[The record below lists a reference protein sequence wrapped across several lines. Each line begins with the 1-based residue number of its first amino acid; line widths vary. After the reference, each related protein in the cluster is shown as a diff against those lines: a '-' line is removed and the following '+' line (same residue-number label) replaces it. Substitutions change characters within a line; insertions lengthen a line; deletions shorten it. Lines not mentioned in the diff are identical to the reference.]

1 MFFRLFDKDHTGF
14 LTVSQLER
22 MMSILGEK
30 MTRDEVKEMMMVAD
44 GNNNGTINYKGT
56 NIIIPLQYSF

>member
-30 MTRDEVKEMMMVAD
+30 MTREEVKEMMMVAD

>member
-1 MFFRLFDKDHTGF
+1 
-14 LTVSQLER
+14 

-30 MTRDEVKEMMMVAD
+30 MTRDEVQEMMMVAD

>member
-1 MFFRLFDKDHTGF
+1 MFFRLFDKDHNGF

-30 MTRDEVKEMMMVAD
+30 MTRDEVQEMMMVAD